1 MINERSK
8 KSVEKHKEYRCLYKS
23 VGCVSWH
30 GLGLFFFLWWKWS
43 LNIFDECHSPCSHYI
58 SSQFKN
64 YEGYVRDS
72 SSCHHHHQ
80 DSNWGNIFWKNGVQ
94 FFLRY
99 HEISRS
105 PEATLEANGSRNLT
119 KTLVRDSIYFHSS
132 TAHHLR
138 PVPIFKHVA
147 KMKMRACTAP
157 DFPVGHQ
164 SSPTYHLYLI
174 LTSSLSCQTLLY
186 SS

>member
-1 MINERSK
+1 MRGQLWRKQLRNTRNIDAYIK
-8 KSVEKHKEYRCLYKS
+8 VWDVF
-23 VGCVSWH
+23 VGMDWV
-30 GLGLFFFLWWKWS
+30 FFSSYGVLSWWKWS
-43 LNIFDECHSPCSHYI
+43 LNIFDVCHSPCSLYI

-72 SSCHHHHQ
+72 PSCHHHYQ

-105 PEATLEANGSRNLT
+105 PEATLEANDSRNLT
-119 KTLVRDSIYFHSS
+119 KTLVRDSVYFHPSA
-132 TAHHLR
+132 AHHLR

-147 KMKMRACTAP
+147 KMKMRVCTAS

-164 SSPTYHLYLI
+164 SSPTYHL
-174 LTSSLSCQTLLY
+174 
-186 SS
+186 